1 MRPWGSTASAIRS
14 GGVAVSGDAGQ
25 DGSMS
30 RPRTGPGA
38 DATGSVLSLWSKD
51 SVLSIGS
58 VGSVLS
64 IGSVGSSL
72 SVGSIGSAL
81 SVGSI
86 GSALSLVSAG
96 SWLSTG
102 SVLSAQSRWSVLSWR
117 STRGFRAVGVGAG
130 AVGAVTVVTALL
142 VAQRALRKP

>member
-1 MRPWGSTASAIRS
+1 
-14 GGVAVSGDAGQ
+14 
-25 DGSMS
+25 
-30 RPRTGPGA
+30 
-38 DATGSVLSLWSKD
+38 
-51 SVLSIGS
+51 
-58 VGSVLS
+58 
-64 IGSVGSSL
+64 L

-86 GSALSLVSAG
+86 GSALSFVSAG

-130 AVGAVTVVTALL
+130 GVAVVGAVTALM